1 MSHGCV
7 VGNPNPKVVE
17 SHLAWW
23 NQVPE
28 GTAFF
33 KTATNVPD
41 KSRIPESDC
50 PAREGFFLE
59 GLSLI
64 KMAKALSILPS
75 MNVKLV

>member
-1 MSHGCV
+1 M
-7 VGNPNPKVVE
+7 
-17 SHLAWW
+17 
-23 NQVPE
+23 PE